1 MNVLQSNPKIM
12 RIANA
17 MIGKPTLP
25 DRCLRRHS
33 MREAAFNEPHDPF
46 DGCSFR
52 SYQKM
57 EMIWHDNECMQSVV
71 SVTPVLLQCF
81 QKQGSIRLNL
91 EQTSPIPRRAGR
103 KVCPG
108 ALGTRRTGHSEILRA
123 RDHSHHHPPDH
134 HVSKKTV
141 SHLKPHVERDL
152 RHGLSR
158 ALP

>member
-1 MNVLQSNPKIM
+1 MNVIQSNPKIM

-17 MIGKPTLP
+17 MISKPTLP

-33 MREAAFNEPHDPF
+33 MREAAFDEPHDPF

-57 EMIWHDNECMQSVV
+57 EMIRHDNECMQSVV

-91 EQTSPIPRRAGR
+91 TNVADSTSR
-103 KVCPG
+103 
-108 ALGTRRTGHSEILRA
+108 S
-123 RDHSHHHPPDH
+123 S
-134 HVSKKTV
+134 
-141 SHLKPHVERDL
+141 
-152 RHGLSR
+152 
-158 ALP
+158 